1 MTTGAAEPVHAP
13 ATATKRNVSP
23 LTWAALGV
31 STLAA
36 LSVWLLFVANVEPF
50 SALPEWTR
58 DGTVAVYLIYVLPV
72 DLILITW
79 AGSRGRKNHRLSV
92 LALGM
97 FSPLLYFVG
106 GLIIFAIFP
115 H

>member
-1 MTTGAAEPVHAP
+1 MTEIAAKAIGRTV
-13 ATATKRNVSP
+13 RP
-23 LTWAALGV
+23 LTWVALAV

-36 LSVWLLFVANVEPF
+36 LSVWFLFVANIPPF
-50 SALPEWTR
+50 SALPAWTT
-58 DGTVAVYLIYVLPV
+58 DGTVAGCLIFVLPV

-79 AGSRGRKNHRLSV
+79 AGSRGGRNHRLSV
-92 LALGM
+92 VALCIL

-106 GLIIFAIFP
+106 GLVFFAIFP

>member
-1 MTTGAAEPVHAP
+1 LTEVTAK
-13 ATATKRNVSP
+13 ATNRTVKP
-23 LTWAALGV
+23 LTWVALAV

-36 LSVWLLFVANVEPF
+36 LSVWLLFVPNVEPF

-58 DGTVAVYLIYVLPV
+58 DGTVAEFLIYVLPV

-79 AGSRGRKNHRLSV
+79 AGSRGGKNHRLSV
-92 LALGM
+92 IALCIL

-106 GLIIFAIFP
+106 GLAFYAIFP